1 MGSQGKKLQ
10 FQQTSQKVK
19 VIGREEYVN
28 TSTGEVEEFQVLRID
43 DADANFSKIWLGHV
57 LAAVDQIGN
66 AKMRVLM
73 HVISRRNP
81 STNTLIAT
89 TQEIA
94 EAVGV
99 SKKTVIETLKAL
111 ETADV
116 VRRKSGVVMLNPD
129 VVFKGPRGGRLK
141 VLLDYGQWKQ
151 EELQLDEPAQSQS
164 AA

>member
-1 MGSQGKKLQ
+1 MSKNLQ
-10 FQQTSQKVK
+10 FHQTSQKVK
-19 VIGREEYVN
+19 VVGREEYVN

-73 HVISRRNP
+73 HVIAKRTP

-111 ETADV
+111 EGADI
-116 VRRKSGVVMLNPD
+116 VRRKPGVVMLNPD

-141 VLLDYGQWKQ
+141 VLIDYGRWKQ
-151 EELQLDEPAQSQS
+151 EELELDQPAQAHS